1 MIRRRG
7 SACARHRAALLDF
20 VDRRETSGATDAAL
34 AHLNRCAACEAE
46 LADIALAITALRRM
60 AAEARSV
67 RPPDDAW
74 RRLRNRIDRPR
85 TPAWV
90 GRLSLGSLMLT
101 AAVVAMILAPSVAWR
116 TPGERFQ
123 EAGTDPVV
131 VDQAARAWIAGE
143 AQTEIRYVNSRPLGP
158 AGEIVV
164 WQGRVPRADPDR
176 AREGRA
182 PTETAVVTPPLRRAE

>member
-34 AHLNRCAACEAE
+34 AHLDRCPACEGE
-46 LADIALAITALRRM
+46 LAEITVAITALRRM

-67 RPPDDAW
+67 HPPDDAW
-74 RRLRNRIDRPR
+74 RRLRSRIDRPSA
-85 TPAWV
+85 PAWV

-101 AAVVAMILAPSVAWR
+101 AAVVAMVLAPSVAWR
-116 TPGERFQ
+116 TSGGVFQ
-123 EAGTDPVV
+123 EPGTDPAVIEE
-131 VDQAARAWIAGE
+131 AARAWIAGE
-143 AQTEIRYVNSRPLGP
+143 VQTEIRYVNSGLPGP

-182 PTETAVVTPPLRRAE
+182 PTETAVVTPPLTRAE